1 VPLIRTLLLVAALG
15 LVAGSCGG
23 SAAPPGPV
31 VLVSGRDDHGLVRQ
45 AAVGLARSPGE
56 TTYPASVPDG
66 TFARVLEQRSEWLRV
81 RAIGSDQE
89 GWVNEFY
96 LRRVAV
102 GLQPSRQVAF
112 LDAAVREGAVMV
124 LVRPRDDPAGE
135 GTWVRATS
143 LREVGAAP

>member
-1 VPLIRTLLLVAALG
+1 MPLIRTLLLVAALG

-23 SAAPPGPV
+23 GPPPSGPV

-45 AAVGLARSPGE
+45 AAIGLARAPGE

-66 TFARVLEQRSEWLRV
+66 TFARVIEQRSEWLKV

-89 GWVNEFY
+89 GWVNDFY
-96 LRRVAV
+96 LRRLAV
-102 GLQPSRQVAF
+102 GLQPERQVTF
-112 LDAAVREGAVMV
+112 LDAAVRDGAVVV
-124 LVRPRDDPAGE
+124 LVRPRDDAASA
-135 GTWVRATS
+135 GTWVAAGS